1 MFLFSGVQN
10 SKYIIVIRWQ
20 RGDSMYPEE
29 AELPLQPKRAD
40 GNV

>member
-20 RGDSMYPEE
+20 RGESMYPKG
-29 AELPLQPKRAD
+29 AELPLQPTGAD
-40 GNV
+40 GTV